1 MAYQKLQPTQALDVI
16 LSDTVNPIDP
26 SRPENLSGT
35 TSAPLATNK
44 LTDFSHLTLLRTGT
58 QDDAPSTNTLFYGF
72 GAFTTAPAVA
82 IGDLVVNTTDGTY
95 ALVTVVDSAT
105 TLTLDTDIMT
115 TLDDAFKIYRGDG
128 FVGVVGIGDLVLN
141 EAANTLTAVT
151 AVVSYQ
157 LTFATDAFP
166 DADVA
171 YRAYGNVSEMNSNT
185 VAFVVYVGDAT
196 GAAATW
202 SEVKVTTAAGNDVVF
217 SHFPT
222 GTFLPVQCLRIW
234 STGTSATDVVALW

>member
-26 SRPENLSGT
+26 SRSANLSGT
-35 TSAPLATNK
+35 TSAPLETNK
-44 LTDFSHLTLLRTGT
+44 LTDFGVATLRNTGT
-58 QDDAPSTNTLFYGF
+58 NTGG
-72 GAFTTAPAVA
+72 GAATDLLDIAADFTAAPAVQV
-82 IGDLVVNTTDGTY
+82 GDTVFNTTDNSF
-95 ALVTVVDSAT
+95 ALVAAVVSST
-105 TLTLDTDIMT
+105 ELTLSAAIITDAEAYS
-115 TLDDAFKIYRGDG
+115 LYQGG
-128 FVGVVGIGDLVLN
+128 FVGKVSIGDLVLN
-141 EAANTLTAVT
+141 ETSKTLTAVT
-151 AVVSYQ
+151 VVAATQ
-157 LTFATDAFP
+157 LTFGSDAFP
-166 DADVA
+166 DAGVA
-171 YRAYGNVSEMNSNT
+171 YRAYGNVSEMNSGT

-222 GTFLPVQCLRIW
+222 GTFLPVQCLRVW